1 MLVAVEVIVGM
12 LTMFSIVVAKV
23 IHSVNAEIAETG
35 AYGLSIRFS
44 IIYSCAV
51 IHAASANISR
61 SFALLE
67 REVAMDISVLV
78 DAMTVPLVDK

>member
-12 LTMFSIVVAKV
+12 LTMFSIVVAEV

-44 IIYSCAV
+44 IIYSERCKDASVAV
-51 IHAASANISR
+51 MAPKFTFLTTI
-61 SFALLE
+61 
-67 REVAMDISVLV
+67 
-78 DAMTVPLVDK
+78 